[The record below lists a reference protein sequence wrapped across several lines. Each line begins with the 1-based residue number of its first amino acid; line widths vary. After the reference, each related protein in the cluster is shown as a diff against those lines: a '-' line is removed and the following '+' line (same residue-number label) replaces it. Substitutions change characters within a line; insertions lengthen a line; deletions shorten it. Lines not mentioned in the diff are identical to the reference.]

1 MNSDSI
7 GSIKEQVDRR
17 WQFLMAHAEDR
28 HKLVIYGVN
37 FYKTI
42 QQVKLVLESLAKQYN
57 SEEDFCRAN
66 SFNFSQ
72 FKSYDLLSLLT
83 KVNTTAAGDEQSGE
97 KKISQVISK
106 HQEQKEAFLK
116 ACTLARRN
124 AETFIKYANRCSN
137 YNAGNQTLF
146 RNAEGR
152 VKVTLEQIHKEEN
165 IVMQCWTKRK
175 RRLDQCQQFVLV
187 EHSAKQA
194 LKWIRETG
202 ENWLLANEADLAART
217 ANGGTNVHGTNV
229 HGTSEDAGQAK
240 DKHLKDK
247 HDALKEFS
255 CQVKETREKVRLLVQ
270 LCENLI
276 ERRHPHS
283 DAIKFWSDKVAQF
296 FTEFEAKL
304 QQFEQA
310 LLKRLNHHFHPLA
323 SQNELKN
330 ETESLRGRPVAC
342 SSTCSSLEESNI
354 LKMTNL
360 SLANDG
366 DQANLTPIDPVQ
378 LELKQKSARKRVH
391 VMGELLATE
400 RSYVQDLKI
409 CIEIYLAEY
418 LKRNGRDSEKLFGNI
433 RQIYDFHNKIFLKEL
448 EKYESMPEDVGH
460 CFVTWARSFDIYVSY
475 CKNKPDSNHLLVQT
489 EISALFDELQK
500 EHNIMH
506 PIAAY
511 LIKPIQRITKY
522 QLLIKDLLTCSEQG
536 LDSELRD
543 ALDVMMSVPKKAND
557 AMHLSMLEGVDENT
571 TKQLGEVIL
580 QDAFQV
586 FDSKSLLPNRKGRER
601 RVFLFESFILFA
613 KETKETKTDGSQ
625 HNSSSQS
632 HHNQPKSKYI
642 YKNKVNTSDLGVTEH
657 IEGDELRFAIWT
669 NNHHNKIVLKS
680 QSVETK
686 LIWIKKLRELI
697 QENTIFTSRL
707 STLNLS
713 AAAAAAGK
721 TKAGKESLLSISNDP
736 DRLVEPQV
744 ADRNS
749 IASYS
754 SSNTTDSDKFR

>member
-66 SFNFSQ
+66 SFNFNQ

-83 KVNTTAAGDEQSGE
+83 KVNTTAAAGDEQSGE

-137 YNAGNQTLF
+137 YNPGNQTLF

-202 ENWLLANEADLAART
+202 ENWLISNEADLMSRIRT
-217 ANGGTNVHGTNV
+217 MNGD
-229 HGTSEDAGQAK
+229 EDGGQLK
-240 DKHLKDK
+240 GKHES
-247 HDALKEFS
+247 LKEFS
-255 CQVKETREKVRLLVQ
+255 GQVKETREKVRLLVQ

-296 FTEFEAKL
+296 FAEFEGKL
-304 QQFEQA
+304 QQFEQT
-310 LLKRLNHHFHPLA
+310 LLQKLDHQHFQPL
-323 SQNELKN
+323 SGNSCENE
-330 ETESLRGRPVAC
+330 SGLRNRPTS

-360 SLANDG
+360 SLANDV

-378 LELKQKSARKRVH
+378 LELKRKSARKREFI
-391 VMGELLATE
+391 MSELLQTE
-400 RSYVQDLKI
+400 RTYVQDLRI
-409 CIEIYLAEY
+409 CIDIYLSEY
-418 LKRNGRDSEKLFGNI
+418 LKQSGRESEKLFGNI
-433 RQIYDFHNKIFLKEL
+433 RQIYEFHNKIFLKEL

-475 CKNKPDSNHLLVQT
+475 CKNKPDSNNLLIQPDV
-489 EISALFDELQK
+489 SALFDELQK

-586 FDSKSLLPNRKGRER
+586 FDSKSLLPSRKGRER

-613 KETKETKTDGSQ
+613 KETKPDGSQ
-625 HNSSSQS
+625 HNSSSQQHHH
-632 HHNQPKSKYI
+632 HHNQPKSKYL
-642 YKNKVNTSDLGVTEH
+642 YKSKVNTSDLGVTEH

-686 LIWIKKLRELI
+686 LLWIKKLRELI

-713 AAAAAAGK
+713 AAAASK
-721 TKAGKESLLSISNDP
+721 TKPGKEPSLLSISNDP
-736 DRLVEPQV
+736 DRLSSGEPHV

>member
-83 KVNTTAAGDEQSGE
+83 KVNTTAGDEQSGE

-124 AETFIKYANRCSN
+124 AETFIKYANRCSS

-202 ENWLLANEADLAART
+202 ENWLLANDSVPAKT
-217 ANGGTNVHGTNV
+217 MNGD
-229 HGTSEDAGQAK
+229 EDGLK
-240 DKHLKDK
+240 GKHES
-247 HDALKEFS
+247 LKEFS
-255 CQVKETREKVRLLVQ
+255 LQVKETREKVRLLVQ

-296 FTEFEAKL
+296 FAEFEGKL
-304 QQFEQA
+304 QQFEQS
-310 LLKRLNHHFHPLA
+310 LVKQLDHPPHFQPL
-323 SQNELKN
+323 SENE
-330 ETESLRGRPVAC
+330 SGLRNRPTS

-360 SLANDG
+360 SLANDV

-378 LELKQKSARKRVH
+378 LELKRKSARKREFI
-391 VMGELLATE
+391 MSELLQTE
-400 RSYVQDLKI
+400 RTYVQDLKI
-409 CIEIYLAEY
+409 CIDIYLSEY
-418 LKRNGRDSEKLFGNI
+418 LVRSGKEADKLFGNI
-433 RQIYDFHNKIFLKEL
+433 RQIYEFHNKIFLKEL

-475 CKNKPDSNHLLVQT
+475 CKNKPDSNNLLIQPDV
-489 EISALFDELQK
+489 SALFDELQK
-500 EHNIMH
+500 EHSIMH

-571 TKQLGEVIL
+571 AKQLGEVIL

-586 FDSKSLLPNRKGRER
+586 FDSKSLLPSRKGRER

-613 KETKETKTDGSQ
+613 KETKPERSQ
-625 HNSSSQS
+625 TEHNSGAPA
-632 HHNQPKSKYI
+632 HHNQPKSKYL
-642 YKNKVNTSDLGVTEH
+642 YKSKVNTSDLGVTEH

-669 NNHHNKIVLKS
+669 ANHHNKIVLKS
-680 QSVETK
+680 QTIETK
-686 LIWIKKLRELI
+686 LVWIKRLRELI
-697 QENTIFTSRL
+697 QENTVFTSRL

-713 AAAAAAGK
+713 AGTSKA
-721 TKAGKESLLSISNDP
+721 KAGKEPPSLLSIANDP
-736 DRLVEPQV
+736 DRLVEPHV

>member
-83 KVNTTAAGDEQSGE
+83 KVNTTAGDEQSGE

-124 AETFIKYANRCSN
+124 AETFIKYANRCSS

-202 ENWLLANEADLAART
+202 ENWLLANDSVPAKT
-217 ANGGTNVHGTNV
+217 MNGD
-229 HGTSEDAGQAK
+229 EDGLK
-240 DKHLKDK
+240 GKHES
-247 HDALKEFS
+247 LKEFS
-255 CQVKETREKVRLLVQ
+255 LQVKETREKVRLLVQ

-296 FTEFEAKL
+296 FAEFEGKL
-304 QQFEQA
+304 QQFEQS
-310 LLKRLNHHFHPLA
+310 LVKQLDHPPHFQPL
-323 SQNELKN
+323 SENE
-330 ETESLRGRPVAC
+330 SGLRNRPTS

-360 SLANDG
+360 SLANDV

-378 LELKQKSARKRVH
+378 LELKRKSARKREFI
-391 VMGELLATE
+391 MSELLQTE
-400 RSYVQDLKI
+400 RTYVQDLKI
-409 CIEIYLAEY
+409 CIDIYLSEY
-418 LKRNGRDSEKLFGNI
+418 LVRSGKEADKLFGNI
-433 RQIYDFHNKIFLKEL
+433 RQIYEFHNKIFLKEL

-475 CKNKPDSNHLLVQT
+475 CKNKPDSNNLLIQPDV
-489 EISALFDELQK
+489 SALFDELQK
-500 EHNIMH
+500 EHSIMH

-571 TKQLGEVIL
+571 AKQLGEVIL

-586 FDSKSLLPNRKGRER
+586 FDSKSLLPSRKGRER

-613 KETKETKTDGSQ
+613 KETKPERSQ
-625 HNSSSQS
+625 TEHNSGAPA
-632 HHNQPKSKYI
+632 HHNQPKSKYL
-642 YKNKVNTSDLGVTEH
+642 YKSKVNTSDLGVTEH

-669 NNHHNKIVLKS
+669 ANHHNKIVLKS
-680 QSVETK
+680 QTIETK
-686 LIWIKKLRELI
+686 LVWIKRLRELI
-697 QENTIFTSRL
+697 QENTVFTSRL

-713 AAAAAAGK
+713 AG
-721 TKAGKESLLSISNDP
+721 TSKAKSGKEPPSLLSIANDP
-736 DRLVEPQV
+736 DRLVEPHV